1 MKIETCSIFMKWNIF
16 WFKYHLKHL
25 FDISAYSYIWRL
37 ICIYGVSLSCF
48 KMFCAALLLCT
59 KSSNVAYLY
68 WQCML
73 CVLYIVYTHG
83 KFKNVVLNEIQHFV
97 IRKDSYLCT
106 SQNVPFEMRKVFQ
119 EFLECFVQ
127 EIDRW
132 LPFLL

>member
-1 MKIETCSIFMKWNIF
+1 M
-16 WFKYHLKHL
+16 H
-25 FDISAYSYIWRL
+25 IW
-37 ICIYGVSLSCF
+37 GVSLSCF
-48 KMFCAALLLCT
+48 EMFCAALLLCT
-59 KSSNVAYLY
+59 KTSNVAYLY
-68 WQCML
+68 IDSAC
-73 CVLYIVYTHG
+73 CVYIVYTQG